1 MSKQGR
7 LVDIHT
13 LDDLTTLVNHN
24 FRAFDKRVGKLARRN
39 RTATVFAVA
48 AIGCA
53 VLSEMERRK
62 QEEQIYQ
69 LTVRVKKL
77 ERSEGE

>member
-1 MSKQGR
+1 MSKR
-7 LVDIHT
+7 EMTMPIRT
-13 LDDLTTLVNHN
+13 LDDLTDLVNHN
-24 FRAFDKRVGKLARRN
+24 FQTFEKFCNKLAGKNRRL
-39 RTATVFAVA
+39 TVLTMA

-53 VLSEMERRK
+53 VWSEVERRK

-69 LTVRVKKL
+69 LSVRVKKL